1 MTTVRSVNGRVQ
13 GTKTTDGA
21 LISSSRRDT
30 KGLNVVSEK
39 MIKETRI
46 WEGWVAQKAV

>member
-21 LISSSRRDT
+21 LISSSRDT

-46 WEGWVAQKAV
+46 WEEWVAQKAV